1 MPLIYTK
8 TRAKPRRNLFVVTFS
23 FEHGDA
29 DQTTTHQMDVPL
41 SKEEFVHYLAKV
53 KEISQLIENARS
65 SGSSLPENFEDTA
78 QYNGVSISVEL
89 DYYVRRNMS
98 NYYAGM
104 RVDSI
109 EYFDENGEKFEV
121 KEKR

>member
-29 DQTTTHQMDVPL
+29 DQRTSHTMDVPL
-41 SKEEFVHYLAKV
+41 SKEEFVHYLAKA
-53 KEISQLIENARS
+53 KEISQLIDDARS
-65 SGSSLPENFEDTA
+65 SGSSLPEDFEDTA
-78 QYNGVSISVEL
+78 KYNGVWISVEL
-89 DYYVRRNMS
+89 DCYARHNMS

-104 RVDSI
+104 SVESI

-121 KEKR
+121 KETR